1 MEMWSDYI
9 FFSSNNGTAIMQCS
23 IVRTVED
30 EELPSESLCPAW
42 EFLEVTLHAD
52 LWLTS
57 TYGEMQ

>member
-1 MEMWSDYI
+1 
-9 FFSSNNGTAIMQCS
+9 MQCS

-30 EELPSESLCPAW
+30 EELPSASLCPAW

-52 LWLTS
+52 LWLTP

>member
-1 MEMWSDYI
+1 
-9 FFSSNNGTAIMQCS
+9 MQCS

-42 EFLEVTLHAD
+42 EFLEVTLHTD